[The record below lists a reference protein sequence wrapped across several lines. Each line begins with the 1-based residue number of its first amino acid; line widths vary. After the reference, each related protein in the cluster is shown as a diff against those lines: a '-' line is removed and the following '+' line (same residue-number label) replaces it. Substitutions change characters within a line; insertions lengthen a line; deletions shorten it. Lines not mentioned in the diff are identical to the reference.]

1 MGLRDEKI
9 RSVSWVADHLRIL
22 SIVDSFTEGGT
33 IQWE

>member
-1 MGLRDEKI
+1 
-9 RSVSWVADHLRIL
+9 VSWVADHLRIL